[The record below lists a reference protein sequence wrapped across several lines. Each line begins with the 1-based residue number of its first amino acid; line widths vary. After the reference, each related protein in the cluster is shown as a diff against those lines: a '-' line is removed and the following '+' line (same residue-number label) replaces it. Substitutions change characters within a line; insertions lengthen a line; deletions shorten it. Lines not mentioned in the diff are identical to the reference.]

1 MPTDPTL
8 VRKWLKALGALSAG
22 ALTPMEVEAKLDAMT
37 PLLAAEYGAEAFTRD
52 SLVRAARA
60 SKFFPSF
67 AEVCEALSGAVRDTR
82 PPAPR
87 LAAPDPVEREAP
99 TAEQIAAN
107 RAKVAALKAAEMPRS
122 ASAGTPRTLSPVQL
136 LAIYEAQAADG
147 HRPSATRAAHLRAQ
161 LEVQA

>member
-1 MPTDPTL
+1 MHTDPTL

-87 LAAPDPVEREAP
+87 LSAPEPVPREAP
-99 TAEQIAAN
+99 TPEQIAAN
-107 RAKVAALKAAEMPRS
+107 RARVAELKAAEAPRGS
-122 ASAGTPRTLSPVQL
+122 AVGTPRTLSPAQL
-136 LAIYEAQAADG
+136 LTIYDKAAADG
-147 HRPSATRAAHLRAQ
+147 HGPSATRAAHLRAQ
-161 LEVQA
+161 LGAGA